1 MLAFKP
7 AVPALL
13 DELSR
18 VDVAA
23 WGEDMAATPDML
35 LSRMQLN
42 PMGNYVAV
50 ETESGRIAGSVW
62 TLWVDDRSF
71 ATWMEATGDGLYA
84 GSHNPFGDVLF
95 GANISVDRS
104 VATTE
109 AVGPFLLQRIIG
121 LVPATGRRLAR
132 MGGRMSGYLNW
143 SQLFAPADYI
153 QLYRAR
159 DRVYWHDAD
168 SQCWRDG
175 GPFFEIFKLKWQNQP
190 KQINPRHWSACS
202 APAEH
207 YPFDPDLRSFTSV
220 MIMGKPLKIV
230 RLLPGYFPD
239 PDSCDN
245 GVLLEWAND
254 KLVVG

>member
-1 MLAFKP
+1 MLIFKP

-13 DELSR
+13 NELSR
-18 VDVAA
+18 VDVSA

-42 PMGNYVAV
+42 PMGNYVAI
-50 ETESGRIAGSVW
+50 ETKSGRIAGSVW

-121 LVPATGRRLAR
+121 LVPATGRSLAR

-153 QLYRAR
+153 QLYRTR
-159 DRVYWHDAD
+159 DHVNWHDPIK
-168 SQCWRDG
+168 QCWRAG
-175 GPFFEIFKLKWQNQP
+175 GPFFELLKAKNLKPSKL
-190 KQINPRHWSACS
+190 IDPRDWPLCS
-202 APAEH
+202 PPSEP

-220 MIMGKPLKIV
+220 TIMGEPLKIV

-245 GVLLEWAND
+245 GVLLEWSYD
-254 KLVVG
+254 GSIKS